1 MIISSENITL
11 ADLEGIA
18 ERQGM
23 TLHNARALEP
33 TTRGRNA
40 GRYRTTLTLRPQPTA
55 QGEYRREIRKGKR
68 LYACNWQA
76 HADFMRAVFHF
87 DANAEIDSA
96 LARYRGVAEFEALH
110 KQTDRHGLGGFTG
123 KVTAA

>member
-1 MIISSENITL
+1 MIISSENLTL

-18 ERQGM
+18 NRQGM
-23 TLHNARALEP
+23 TLHNARTLEP

-40 GRYRTTLTLRPQPTA
+40 GRYRTTLTLRPQQNA
-55 QGEYRREIRKGKR
+55 HGEYRREIRKGKR

-96 LARYRGVAEFEALH
+96 LARYRGLDEFERLH
-110 KQTDRHGLGGFTG
+110 TLTNRHGLSGFAG
-123 KVTAA
+123 KVAA

>member
-1 MIISSENITL
+1 MIISSEDLTL

-23 TLHNARALEP
+23 TLRNARTLEP

-40 GRYRTTLTLRPQPTA
+40 GRYRTALTLRPQPNA

-96 LARYRGVAEFEALH
+96 LARYRGLDEFERLHAL
-110 KQTDRHGLGGFTG
+110 TDRHGLGGFTG
-123 KVTAA
+123 KVAA